1 MDLKNNIQRIEN
13 MLYSICG
20 CNSKDAKKVLE
31 ECLKRNSCREEYKF
45 VPEDI
50 IRRMHDQIKNSNKQF
65 TRLNETP

>member
-31 ECLKRNSCREEYKF
+31 ECLKRNKKRR
-45 VPEDI
+45 
-50 IRRMHDQIKNSNKQF
+50 IRNEKTNSINN
-65 TRLNETP
+65 RY